1 MRAQRFVL
9 GIVLEIRFLG
19 IEKVIEV
26 GIERSGNVGRS
37 GNIFCMSI

>member
-9 GIVLEIRFLG
+9 GIVLG

-26 GIERSGNVGRS
+26 GIEPVGVEALVGRS